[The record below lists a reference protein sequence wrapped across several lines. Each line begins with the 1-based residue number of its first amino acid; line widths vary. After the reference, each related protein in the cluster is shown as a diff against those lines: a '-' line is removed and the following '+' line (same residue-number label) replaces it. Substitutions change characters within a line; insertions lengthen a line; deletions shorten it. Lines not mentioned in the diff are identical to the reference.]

1 MRRLASLLVLCA
13 AGAAGCS
20 SPIVARVAPALATGP
35 QPYFVRIA
43 DGLTAP
49 SLAEAMRVAPRM
61 FSAYQLDAAC
71 QTPRRI
77 DRLEAPTR
85 EVELRVGERLTLS
98 TLNIV
103 AVNDANVAVVGV
115 PVAFE
120 VEERNPSAVQL
131 RSDDPDLDAGRL
143 LSIASGRFRMRVRT
157 ICVNSPVEIV
167 ISGNVL
173 P

>member
-1 MRRLASLLVLCA
+1 MMRRLLPLFLLGA
-13 AGAAGCS
+13 AAAGCS

-35 QPYFVRIA
+35 QPYYVRIA

-49 SLAEAMRVAPRM
+49 SLTEAMPIAPRT
-61 FSAYQLDAAC
+61 FSAYQLQAAC

-103 AVNDANVAVVGV
+103 AVNDANIAVAGV
-115 PVAFE
+115 PVSFE

-131 RSDDPDLDAGRL
+131 RSDDPDLGAGRL
-143 LSIASGRFRMRVRT
+143 LSIASGRFRLRVRT

-167 ISGNVL
+167 IAGNVL